1 MTEKTTGNKHW
12 TDPKDY
18 GLPYVEVVPLTQTE
32 AAKKEE
38 EVIAPVD
45 VSEVK
50 KRTIQAVK
58 PSFVEAEKVSKPEQ
72 KAQKVEQKK
81 SNNSWVW
88 IAALLAL
95 AVVVVIIWQMNKSVV
110 QVPESTELVAQSKE
124 DAAIEENDEVAI
136 NSTTSEE
143 TQLTDNQGN
152 ISDSITS
159 VSPVAESAQTG
170 TTIASEVSGTLVRVE
185 ERADRPQF
193 YIIVGSLPNEALAL
207 KEAEKYKNRAKT
219 IYLITPYEDITNYR
233 LAIGTS
239 RGWTAINEEL
249 ARVKDQYTE
258 DLWILK
264 Y

>member
-1 MTEKTTGNKHW
+1 MTDKTADNKHW

-58 PSFVEAEKVSKPEQ
+58 PAVVDSEKVSKPVS
-72 KAQKVEQKK
+72 KVEVKK
-81 SNNSWVW
+81 SNNSWIW
-88 IAALLAL
+88 IAAILTL
-95 AVVVVIIWQMNKSVV
+95 AVVLVIIWQMNKSSIPD
-110 QVPESTELVAQSKE
+110 QGTEELVSESIEGVAK
-124 DAAIEENDEVAI
+124 EENDAVAL

-185 ERADRPQF
+185 EKADRPQF

-207 KEAEKYKNRAKT
+207 EEAEQYKNRAET
-219 IYLITPYEDITNYR
+219 VYLILPYEDVTNYR